1 MNSEEESA
9 LMDYKNRLA
18 EAEPKI
24 VPNFD
29 KDLYNDWK
37 KEVDKQTIQTH
48 QKMEHYKQSEQ
59 LLNAIK
65 TRLQSANTENGQKEL
80 QEYLLSKIGYKDT
93 NYTDFMGNSLT

>member
-1 MNSEEESA
+1 MFGKVDRHRADVADPRTGGVLPIMNSEEESA

-48 QKMEHYKQSEQ
+48 
-59 LLNAIK
+59 
-65 TRLQSANTENGQKEL
+65 
-80 QEYLLSKIGYKDT
+80 
-93 NYTDFMGNSLT
+93 